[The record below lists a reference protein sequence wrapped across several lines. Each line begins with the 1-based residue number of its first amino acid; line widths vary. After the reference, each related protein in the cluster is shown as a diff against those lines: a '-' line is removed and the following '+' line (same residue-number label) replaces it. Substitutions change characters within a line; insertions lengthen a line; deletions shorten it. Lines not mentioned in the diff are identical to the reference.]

1 MDSINPKKINISLK
15 QELNYF
21 VTIDHAKCVESILK
35 RITVKPR
42 LIGFHGQ
49 TIYHDPQ
56 KKKSYQAGDGKLLS
70 HLLQIPV
77 VSNFRDNDISNGGQ
91 GAPIAPIY
99 HKYLIQKLKI
109 SLPACFLNIG
119 GICNITYWD
128 GKELIGFDTG
138 PGNALMDIFSQKR
151 LSLKYDKDGLIASS
165 GTSNLNKIQKILKH
179 DFFNK
184 KYPKSLDKNEFNFF
198 IDFIAKNEKSHK
210 NILATLNE
218 LTAYSVQ
225 SGLEILPKKPKS
237 LTLMGGGSKNLQ
249 LVKNFKKIVQTK
261 IYMAEDFGLDSEM
274 IEAELIAF
282 LAARSYYGL
291 PITYPNTT
299 GVPKPISTGKIYK

>member
-1 MDSINPKKINISLK
+1 M
-15 QELNYF
+15 
-21 VTIDHAKCVESILK
+21 TIDHAKCVETILK
-35 RITVKPR
+35 KITVKPK

-49 TIYHDPQ
+49 TIYHDP
-56 KKKSYQAGDGKLLS
+56 KKKVSYQAGDSKLLFNM
-70 HLLQIPV
+70 LQIPV
-77 VSNFRDNDISNGGQ
+77 VSNFRDNDILNGGQ

-99 HKYLIQKLKI
+99 HKYLIQKLNI

-138 PGNALMDIFSQKR
+138 PGNALMDTYSQKK
-151 LSLKYDKDGLIASS
+151 LSLRYDKDGLIASL
-165 GTSNLNKIQKILKH
+165 GKPNLNKIQKILNH

-184 KYPKSLDKNEFNFF
+184 MYPKSLDKNEFNFF
-198 IDFIAKNEKSHK
+198 IDIISKNESSHE
-210 NILATLNE
+210 NILATLSE

-237 LTLMGGGSKNLQ
+237 LTLMGGGSKNLH
-249 LVKNFKKIVQTK
+249 LVKNFKKIVKTK
-261 IYMAEDFGLDSEM
+261 IYTAEDFKLDSEM

-291 PITYPNTT
+291 PTTYPNTT
-299 GVPKPISTGKIYK
+299 GVPIPISTGKIYT